1 MIKVVAQ
8 ALPTYIM
15 TCFKLPVTLCHEIES
30 LICRFFWGQR
40 GDSRKIHWV
49 KWQDLHRPKSQG
61 GMSFKDLLL
70 FNDAFLAK
78 QTWQLLHDSQSLFYR
93 VFKAKFFPNSTIME
107 AKNLGNAS
115 YAWKSILKGR
125 EVIKKGVTWRIG
137 RGDSVHV
144 WGDNWLPIKS
154 YPKVISPRPD
164 GGEIVMVRDL
174 IDSV

>member
-1 MIKVVAQ
+1 M
-8 ALPTYIM
+8 
-15 TCFKLPVTLCHEIES
+15 
-30 LICRFFWGQR
+30 G
-40 GDSRKIHWV
+40 
-49 KWQDLHRPKSQG
+49 
-61 GMSFKDLLL
+61 FKDFSM
-70 FNDAFLAK
+70 FNDALLAK
-78 QTWQLLHDSQSLFYR
+78 QTWQLLHDSQSLLYR